1 MARTGSVYMKIPNVW
16 EFKKPP
22 GWEAE
27 RENMDKINLD
37 NYDVRFNPAKEA
49 YTVTTV
55 EPAGSYEIDLHN
67 YSEYIERYEQEE
79 KSRVVMMVLWLV
91 LGVLGFHRFY
101 IGDMKK
107 GVLLLF
113 TGGGFIIGWLIDFA
127 FICPR
132 VTEYNEDLKKRLLE
146 QAILK
151 TQKDKERQAKLPLE
165 KAAV

>member
-1 MARTGSVYMKIPNVW
+1 
-16 EFKKPP
+16 
-22 GWEAE
+22 
-27 RENMDKINLD
+27 MDTINLD
-37 NYDVRFNPAKEA
+37 NYDVRFNPAKDV

-55 EPAGSYEIDLHN
+55 EPSGSYEIDLHN
-67 YSEYIERYEQEE
+67 YSEYMERYEQEE

-91 LGVLGFHRFY
+91 LGILGFHRFY

-113 TGGGFIIGWLIDFA
+113 TGGGFVIGWLIDFA

-132 VTEYNEDLKKRLLE
+132 VTEYNEELKKHLLE
-146 QAILK
+146 QAILR
-151 TQKDKERQAKLPLE
+151 TRKDKELSAKSPLE